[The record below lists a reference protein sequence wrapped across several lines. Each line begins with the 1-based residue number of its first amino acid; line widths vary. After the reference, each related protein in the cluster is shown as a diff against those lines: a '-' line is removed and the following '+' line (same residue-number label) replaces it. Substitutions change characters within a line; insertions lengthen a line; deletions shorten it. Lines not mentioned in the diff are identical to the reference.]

1 MRRPAEKGPSST
13 GFGVLLSICTLSFV
27 GGGGVTESQESFF
40 LCHRAPCPFVA
51 FGEGNMAASVC
62 EQLVMESWVDSQCP
76 DWPGCGP
83 HLVAHVL
90 SPRQLLTT
98 FALVEGGGGIRTLED
113 TGLRCVTSGTLV
125 WVEMTAQKSRYI
137 LPTEK

>member
-1 MRRPAEKGPSST
+1 MWRPGEKGPSST
-13 GFGVLLSICTLSFV
+13 GFGVLLSICTLSFG

-40 LCHRAPCPFVA
+40 LCHRMPCPFVA
-51 FGEGNMAASVC
+51 FGEGNIASSVC
-62 EQLVMESWVDSQCP
+62 EQNAMESQVDNQCP
-76 DWPGCGP
+76 DWPGCSP

-90 SPRQLLTT
+90 SPMHSSPRLLWW
-98 FALVEGGGGIRTLED
+98 GGGVRTLED

-125 WVEMTAQKSRYI
+125 WVETTALKSQYI